1 VSTALSLTDAQI
13 ERYSRQILL
22 PEIGG
27 RGQARLLAAH
37 VVLAGAGEAAT
48 AAAVLL
54 GRAGVGALDLL
65 AHGGSLPELGPDCR
79 LRRLALT
86 DAATVVP
93 EVDVLVDLAGDGE
106 LTATLGRR
114 AQAAGRPLVVG
125 VLADARAVVA
135 TLVGRPCVACL
146 PRAVLAL
153 EGRGASG
160 RFAAPAALAA
170 GALAASETLAALLF
184 PPSQGRLH
192 TLACGDGIFAAEPL
206 PPTTGCSVCGGG

>member
-1 VSTALSLTDAQI
+1 MTHPVH
-13 ERYSRQILL
+13 R
-22 PEIGG
+22 PG
-27 RGQARLLAAH
+27 H
-37 VVLAGAGEAAT
+37 
-48 AAAVLL
+48 
-54 GRAGVGALDLL
+54 VGARFPKVDG
-65 AHGGSLPELGPDCR
+65 AVKADGSGIYADDIHLPRMLHAKI
-79 LRRLALT
+79 LRSPHANARIRGI
-86 DAATVVP
+86 DVRAAEKYP
-93 EVDVLVDLAGDGE
+93 G
-106 LTATLGRR
+106 
-114 AQAAGRPLVVG
+114 
-125 VLADARAVVA
+125 VVA